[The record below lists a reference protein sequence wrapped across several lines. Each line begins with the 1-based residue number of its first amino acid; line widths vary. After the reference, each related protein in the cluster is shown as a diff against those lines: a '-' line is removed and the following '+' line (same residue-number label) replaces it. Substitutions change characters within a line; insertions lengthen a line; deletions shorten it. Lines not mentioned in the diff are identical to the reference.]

1 LFNIKIIVMKKWS
14 LTTKIIVGV
23 LTVGV
28 IGTGVFLIAKAVKKS
43 GERAQ
48 DATKNDRKI
57 DFTK

>member
-1 LFNIKIIVMKKWS
+1 MKKWS

-28 IGTGVFLIAKAVKKS
+28 IGTGIFLIAGAVKKS
-43 GERAQ
+43 GERSPDEA
-48 DATKNDRKI
+48 KNKRKI